1 MDSTG
6 IYTPPG
12 FNDEYTDNSRPH
24 KTKATLVV
32 HGQPTQYWYHAGHR
46 LWYVTVPS
54 TSTPQIHVQPS
65 SPVASPYQQY
75 TMPNVNWP
83 GNVPGFGTGTT
94 YQTQT
99 APPAPPKF
107 PGRLPIISAPTGFS
121 ARMHLDYDIPVVQ
134 ILSNG
139 LASVSSGTNQHYANV
154 SGLLAWDLPQGL
166 SGYENL
172 PAELLYSA
180 AQIDPA
186 IQISGE
192 ADAIWAS
199 RLYIVTPVN
208 SVLCRNTSYPIRC
221 GSEDSHSVKVMVD
234 GNIVEH
240 MSRVDLS
247 WSVKIQEIWYRFAVL
262 EFKRPGAIVYT
273 DWSPALVKKPVVRS
287 AKKICQQ
294 LSKYAY
300 TFHNP
305 FNGVCDWFQLVLL
318 RFGGSRE
325 QWKDTIEIESNYRWV
340 EDRNEMKRNL
350 YVFLKEALDDF
361 LRRNQ
366 IQGQY

>member
-1 MDSTG
+1 
-6 IYTPPG
+6 
-12 FNDEYTDNSRPH
+12 
-24 KTKATLVV
+24 
-32 HGQPTQYWYHAGHR
+32 
-46 LWYVTVPS
+46 
-54 TSTPQIHVQPS
+54 
-65 SPVASPYQQY
+65 
-75 TMPNVNWP
+75 
-83 GNVPGFGTGTT
+83 
-94 YQTQT
+94 
-99 APPAPPKF
+99 
-107 PGRLPIISAPTGFS
+107 
-121 ARMHLDYDIPVVQ
+121 MHLDYDLPVVQ
-134 ILSNG
+134 LLSSG
-139 LASVSSGTNQHYANV
+139 LVSVSSVTNQYYANV
-154 SGLLAWDLPQGL
+154 SRLLTWDLPQGL
-166 SGYENL
+166 GGYDNL
-172 PAELLYSA
+172 PADLVYSA

-208 SVLCRNTSYPIRC
+208 SVLCRNSSYPIRC

-247 WSVKIQEIWYRFAVL
+247 WSVKVREIWYRFAVL

-273 DWSPALVKKPVVRS
+273 DWSPALINKPVVRS

-300 TFHNP
+300 SFHNP

-318 RFGGSRE
+318 RLGGNRE
-325 QWKDTIEIESNYRWV
+325 QWKESIEVESNYRWIV
-340 EDRNEMKRNL
+340 DRNEMKRNL

-361 LRRNQ
+361 LLRNQ
-366 IQGQY
+366 IQG